1 MKIMR
6 KFILI
11 LLTFSFILSSCKKE
25 DSVDNSDDADRY
37 VGTYHYNTTST
48 GGMIV
53 NYVGRCTVAKVSAKR
68 VSITLGTSTT
78 PNMYYTVNGNI
89 MTEETCTTSIPV
101 SGGGTLS
108 FVENGSGSINGNTLT
123 IYATDTY
130 TGYQSIYLTIIC
142 TKQ

>member
-1 MKIMR
+1 MR

-11 LLTFSFILSSCKKE
+11 LLTFIFILSSCRKE

-37 VGTYHYNTTST
+37 VGTYSYNMTST

-53 NYVGRCTVAKVSAKR
+53 NIDGSCTIAKVSAKR
-68 VSITLGTSTT
+68 VSITIGTSTT

-89 MTEETCTTSIPV
+89 MTEETCTSNIPV
-101 SGGGTLS
+101 SGGGTLE
-108 FVENGSGSINGNTLT
+108 FVENGNGSINGNMLT

-130 TGYQSIYLTIIC
+130 PGYPTIYFKIIC